1 MNLKRTRQYT
11 TQLQNILRYIH
22 KDKPSAAVNFKKDLD
37 AKLYQM
43 LENPY
48 MYRVSVYA
56 DDENVRDMVFKGYTV
71 VYEIDGNIIIVLDI
85 FKWIGRVFYDDIWTL
100 DKFEKL
106 KNSGRFSDREFMVAC
121 LKYHRCL
128 SDSQIA
134 ENIGFT
140 EARVKQLLSSINNKI
155 KQI

>member
-1 MNLKRTRQYT
+1 
-11 TQLQNILRYIH
+11 
-22 KDKPSAAVNFKKDLD
+22 
-37 AKLYQM
+37 M